1 MKIYF
6 LILGGPGRG
15 AGACQRRSTGRKA
28 DQYNQKADQ
37 YNKQVDQYNQQ
48 ADQYN
53 QQADQYNQQAEQ
65 YNLNTLFITLRTR
78 ATERIPLRTGV
89 LNLAHE
95 ILHRW
100 VRGGAG
106 AKVEKKDVR
115 LKI

>member
-6 LILGGPGRG
+6 SISGGPGRG

-28 DQYNQKADQ
+28 DKYNKQADQ
-37 YNKQVDQYNQQ
+37 YNRQ

-53 QQADQYNQQAEQ
+53 QQEDQYNQQTDQ
-65 YNLNTLFITLRTR
+65 YNLNTMFITLRTR

-100 VRGGAG
+100 LGRGGREG
-106 AKVEKKDVR
+106 LKKIC
-115 LKI
+115 KIEI